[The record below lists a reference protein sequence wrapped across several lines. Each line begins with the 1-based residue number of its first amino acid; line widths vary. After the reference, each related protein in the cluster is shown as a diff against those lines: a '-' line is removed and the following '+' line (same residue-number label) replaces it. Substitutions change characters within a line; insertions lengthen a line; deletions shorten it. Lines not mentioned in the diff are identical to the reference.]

1 MNVTEIKNTIVLN
14 EKQTAKRLG
23 IGYSTLKLIRRKK
36 GISHVKIGS
45 RVGYTLKNIEQFI
58 ERNAVSSVV
67 SRNECKK

>member
-14 EKQTAKRLG
+14 EKQAAKRLG

-45 RVGYTLKNIEQFI
+45 RIGYTLKNIEAFI
-58 ERNAVSSVV
+58 ARNSV
-67 SRNECKK
+67 EA